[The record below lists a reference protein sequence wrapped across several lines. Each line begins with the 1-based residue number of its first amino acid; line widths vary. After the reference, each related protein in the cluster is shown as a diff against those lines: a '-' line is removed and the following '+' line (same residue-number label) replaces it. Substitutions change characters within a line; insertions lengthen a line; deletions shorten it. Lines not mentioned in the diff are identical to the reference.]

1 MRRERGEALD
11 RKRPR
16 RCDAEERRS
25 LTGVSERS
33 YCLCVEGVEGTDGF
47 REVTRK
53 ALWGPAEK

>member
-1 MRRERGEALD
+1 MEALD

-16 RCDAEERRS
+16 RCEAEEPRS
-25 LTGVSERS
+25 LTDVSKRC

-47 REVTRK
+47 GEVTRK

>member
-1 MRRERGEALD
+1 MRRARVEALD

-16 RCDAEERRS
+16 RCEAEERLG

-47 REVTRK
+47 GEVTRK